1 MDCKVHRVAKSW
13 TLLSDFHFASL
24 EVSSSHTRVCGW
36 PGSDSGEQPVAGW
49 QQGWMSTLL
58 KPRLPSQPPSHGHHA
73 RGPGGHPGGGETPLS
88 TAQPHIYLFFLQQHP
103 LLELLW
109 AKTEEML

>member
-36 PGSDSGEQPVAGW
+36 PGSDSGEQPVAGR

-73 RGPGGHPGGGETPLS
+73 RGPRGS
-88 TAQPHIYLFFLQQHP
+88 TRGWRDTAVNSTTAYLFVLSPAAPF
-103 LLELLW
+103 
-109 AKTEEML
+109 A